1 MPLKGQ
7 IILLVAEDVLHRD
20 RLARRLHDLGCDV
33 VVADNGALGVLAAHA
48 ERPALVI
55 AESQMAVM
63 NGYHMVEALRS
74 DPATRALPVILLE
87 PCVDDAAITRGWSH
101 GADFCFAKSSGF
113 SDLML
118 TIHRTLEEAR
128 PPEYQAQQAYAA

>member
-1 MPLKGQ
+1 MQLKGQ
-7 IILLVAEDVLHRD
+7 VILLVAEDVAHRD
-20 RLARRLHDLGCDV
+20 RLARRLHELGCDV

-87 PCVDDAAITRGWSH
+87 ACVDDAAITRCWSH
-101 GADFCFAKSSGF
+101 GADFCFAKSSGLN
-113 SDLML
+113 DLIL
-118 TIHRTLEEAR
+118 TIDRTLGE
-128 PPEYQAQQAYAA
+128 PPSPEFQSQQAYAA